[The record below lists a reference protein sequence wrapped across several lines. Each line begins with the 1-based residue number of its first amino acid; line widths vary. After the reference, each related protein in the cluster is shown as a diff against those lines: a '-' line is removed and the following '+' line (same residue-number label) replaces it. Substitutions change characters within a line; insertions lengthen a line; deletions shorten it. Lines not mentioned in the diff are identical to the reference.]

1 MYLIYCWSIKSM
13 LYRLR
18 VFSHL
23 FSRPAMIV
31 SLLTAC
37 ASLICAAPASSQILP
52 EVWGT
57 IGSVDD
63 LVSYGAG
70 ARFAGTGLEIG
81 TGEEGA
87 TGADF
92 LTFISLPVVSSYLGI
107 GYYTGDETI
116 AYSLGVH
123 LGTGNLVVGGGYHS
137 VRGINGQLGFKF

>member
-1 MYLIYCWSIKSM
+1 M
-13 LYRLR
+13 LNRLR
-18 VFSHL
+18 AFYRQTILTS
-23 FSRPAMIV
+23 I
-31 SLLTAC
+31 LTAC
-37 ASLICAAPASSQILP
+37 VSTIATPASSQILP

-70 ARFAGTGLEIG
+70 VRFAGMGVEIG

-92 LTFISLPVVSSYLGI
+92 LTFIGFPVVSPYLGL

-116 AYSLGVH
+116 AYSGGVH
-123 LGTGNLVVGGGYHS
+123 IGAGKIVIGGGYHS

>member
-1 MYLIYCWSIKSM
+1 MLNSLRAFYRQTILTSI
-13 LYRLR
+13 
-18 VFSHL
+18 
-23 FSRPAMIV
+23 
-31 SLLTAC
+31 LTAC
-37 ASLICAAPASSQILP
+37 VSTIGTPALSQILP

-70 ARFAGTGLEIG
+70 IRFAGTGLEIG

-92 LTFISLPVVSSYLGI
+92 LTFIGLPVVSPYLGL

-116 AYSLGVH
+116 AYSAGVH
-123 LGTGNLVVGGGYHS
+123 IGAGKIVIGGGYHS

>member
-1 MYLIYCWSIKSM
+1 MKNM
-13 LYRLR
+13 LSRLR
-18 VFSHL
+18 VFSQQAIL
-23 FSRPAMIV
+23 TSI
-31 SLLTAC
+31 LTAC
-37 ASLICAAPASSQILP
+37 VSTIFTTPASSQILP

-70 ARFAGTGLEIG
+70 VRFAGTGLEIG

-92 LTFISLPVVSSYLGI
+92 LTFIGFPVVSPYLGL

-116 AYSLGVH
+116 AYSAGVH
-123 LGTGNLVVGGGYHS
+123 VSAGKIVIGGGYHS

>member
-1 MYLIYCWSIKSM
+1 
-13 LYRLR
+13 
-18 VFSHL
+18 
-23 FSRPAMIV
+23 MIV
-31 SLLTAC
+31 SLLTAY
-37 ASLICAAPASSQILP
+37 ASVICAAPASSQILP

-70 ARFAGTGLEIG
+70 ARFAGTGLEVG

-92 LTFISLPVVSSYLGI
+92 LTFISLPVVSPYLGI

-123 LGTGNLVVGGGYHS
+123 LGAGKLVVGGGYHS
-137 VRGINGQLGFKF
+137 VRGVNGQLGFKF

>member
-1 MYLIYCWSIKSM
+1 M

-92 LTFISLPVVSSYLGI
+92 LTFISLPVVSPYLGI

>member
-1 MYLIYCWSIKSM
+1 M
-13 LYRLR
+13 LNRLR
-18 VFSHL
+18 AFYRQTILTS
-23 FSRPAMIV
+23 I
-31 SLLTAC
+31 LTAC
-37 ASLICAAPASSQILP
+37 VSTIATPASSQILP

-63 LVSYGAG
+63 LVSSGAG
-70 ARFAGTGLEIG
+70 VRFAGTGLEIG

-92 LTFISLPVVSSYLGI
+92 LTFIGFPVVSPYLGL

-116 AYSLGVH
+116 AYSGGVH
-123 LGTGNLVVGGGYHS
+123 IGAGKIVIGGGYHS